1 MENENLKPKKIFKTT
16 REKDTLHTGEQCST
30 SVIKE
35 MQIKPTARY
44 HLTPTT
50 MHRLEKPD
58 NPSRWWAC
66 GMPRM
71 PRRYP
76 QEFKA
81 YYCSGNRSG
90 SSIKTYLPPWPSALT
105 KTLVRKTRRRKCRA
119 VLFTIANI
127 WAQPNVLMQEN
138 RWTNQ
143 DAVTRY
149 RHTQQHGDS
158 QKQWAKEARRKRTH
172 ISIFKKCF
180 KPKAATHHGPLHTL
194 SSMQTCTV

>member
-1 MENENLKPKKIFKTT
+1 MENENLKSKKIFNTT

-35 MQIKPTARY
+35 MQIKPIARY

-119 VLFTIANI
+119 VLFTTANI

-143 DAVTRY
+143 DAVTSY
-149 RHTQQHGDS
+149 RHTTTWRLSKTVSKRS
-158 QKQWAKEARRKRTH
+158 QEEKNTYLNFHKM
-172 ISIFKKCF
+172 F
-180 KPKAATHHGPLHTL
+180 
-194 SSMQTCTV
+194 